1 MANQDDTYKSA
12 LRQYLSVSYD
22 PETVTALIAR
32 IVPLVDAAR
41 AKVDHGVARWL
52 DERDVMLIT
61 YGDSVRASGE
71 APLATLRRF
80 LAAHTADVITNV
92 HILPFYP
99 WTSDDGFSVTD
110 YRAIDPALGDWS
122 DVAAL
127 AEDVGL
133 MFDGVI
139 NHISAESA
147 WFEAFLAGDADYAD
161 FFTVMD
167 PATDLS
173 QVTRPRATPVL
184 TAFETAHGTR
194 HVWTTFSADQIDLD
208 YANPD
213 VLVEIL
219 DLLITYAKKGARFI
233 RLDAIGF
240 LWKEVGTTCM
250 HLPQTH
256 AVIKAM
262 RTVLD
267 AAVPG
272 TLIVT
277 ETNVPHADN
286 ISYFGNGS
294 DEAQLVYQFPLPP
307 LTLHAFLTGDA
318 SRLTGWA
325 ASLEPTTPSTTFF
338 NFLASHDGIGVRPA
352 EGILTAEE
360 VGAMADAVVARGG
373 RVSMRSLPGGGEAP
387 YELNITYLDALSA
400 PGEDEA
406 TSLAKFMAAQTI
418 LLSVVGIPG
427 IYIHSLLG
435 SHNDVAGLERT
446 GRARSINREKLDLA
460 RLEAD
465 LADPSSLRARVLEAF
480 RQRLVLRAS
489 RPAFA
494 PNARQRV
501 LSLDERVFTLV
512 REGEGDRVWVAVN
525 VCDAP
530 VTISAAATE
539 LGLAPGPLHSLLGG
553 AAPTREGAAVTLTLA
568 PYEAAWIAA

>member
-1 MANQDDTYKSA
+1 MTNQGANYTSA
-12 LRQYLSVSYD
+12 LSAHLAVAYD
-22 PETVTALIAR
+22 SETVAALVER
-32 IVPLVDAAR
+32 IVPLVEGAR
-41 AKVDHGVARWL
+41 ATNGNRAAGWL

-61 YGDSVRASGE
+61 YGDSIRTEGE

-80 LAAHTADVITNV
+80 LAAHGGEIITNV

-99 WTSDDGFSVTD
+99 WTSDDGFSVKD
-110 YRAIDPALGDWS
+110 YRAIDPVLGDWD
-122 DVAAL
+122 DVSAL
-127 AEDVGL
+127 AEDVGI

-147 WFEAFLAGDADYAD
+147 WFRAFLAGDPTYADY
-161 FFTVMD
+161 FTVMD

-173 QVTRPRATPVL
+173 QVTRPRALPVL
-184 TAFETAHGTR
+184 TPFETADGVKS
-194 HVWTTFSADQIDLD
+194 VWTTFSADQIDLN

-213 VLVEIL
+213 VLIEIL
-219 DLLITYAKKGARFI
+219 DLLIFYAQKGARFI

-262 RTVLD
+262 RVVLD

-277 ETNVPHADN
+277 ETNVPHRDN
-286 ISYFGNGS
+286 ISYFGDGS

-325 ASLEPTTPSTTFF
+325 RSLEPTTPSTTFF

-352 EGILTAEE
+352 EGILSPEE
-360 VGAMADAVVARGG
+360 VAAMADAVVARGG

-387 YELNITYLDALSA
+387 YELNITYLDAISA
-400 PGEDEA
+400 PGEDDD
-406 TSLAKFMAAQTI
+406 TRLAKFMAAQTI

-427 IYIHSLLG
+427 IYVHSLLG
-435 SHNDVAGLERT
+435 SHNDLEGLART

-460 RLEAD
+460 GLEAA
-465 LADPSSLRARVLEAF
+465 LADPANLRNRVLSAFRERLTLRAA
-480 RQRLVLRAS
+480 

-494 PNARQRV
+494 PNAAQRV
-501 LSLDERVFTLV
+501 LSLDDRVFSLM
-512 REGEGDRVWVAVN
+512 RETGGDRVWVAVN
-525 VCDAP
+525 VTAGP
-530 VTISAAATE
+530 VALSVPTAD
-539 LGLAPGPLHSLLGG
+539 LGFAPGRSVSLLGG
-553 AAPTREGAAVTLTLA
+553 TAPIIGAETTELTLA
-568 PYEAAWIAA
+568 PYEAAWITQ